1 MIIFLLG
8 MNLVLWT
15 RGDGLQEKKPEEGEK
30 KSLIKKELLESK
42 KRELKPPRRNIFSLR
57 SRPERNPVVPPVR
70 SKQRSQKN
78 VRDSNEKPTRKP
90 LDIEYIGHITSG
102 EKIVA
107 LIIIERDVLTVE
119 KGDLIGEGIRIGE
132 VTTLAVE
139 IIGPELEKRKVYL
152 RGERE

>member
-8 MNLVLWT
+8 LNLALWT
-15 RGDGLQEKKPEEGEK
+15 GGGGFQEKETKEGEK
-30 KSLIKKELLESK
+30 KSLIKKELLERK
-42 KRELKPPRRNIFSLR
+42 KRELEPPRRNIFSLR
-57 SRPERNPVVPPVR
+57 SRTERNPVVPPVR
-70 SKQRSQKN
+70 SKQRSQKD
-78 VRDSNEKPTRKP
+78 VRDSNEKPTRKL

-107 LIIIERDVLTVE
+107 LIILEGDVLTVE
-119 KGDLIGEGIRIGE
+119 KGDFIGDGVRIGE

-139 IIGPELEKRKVYL
+139 IIGPDLEKRKVYL